1 MILRLLLLLTLCAL
15 PVRAEEV
22 VAGLSQRQI
31 SISTNFDGSEILI
44 FGAIKRQQAIDYST
58 ELGVIITVSG
68 PDEALTVRR
77 KEKVG
82 PIWVNVD
89 ALGVQS
95 APTLYA
101 VSTSAPISELVSDET
116 DLLHRISVRS
126 AIFAGMAD
134 QGVDGDAFT
143 EALIRIRTESKRY
156 QMNEGAVE
164 LTSDTLFNT
173 SVSLPANLVEGN
185 YAVRFLLLRDQ
196 QVISQYETV
205 IFVRKVGMERFLH
218 ALAYEQPYLYGLLS
232 LFIAIA
238 AGWGASAVFRYVRN

>member
-1 MILRLLLLLTLCAL
+1 LILRLLLLLTLCAL

>member
-1 MILRLLLLLTLCAL
+1 LILRLLILLTLCAL

-185 YAVRFLLLRDQ
+185 YAVRFLLLRDK